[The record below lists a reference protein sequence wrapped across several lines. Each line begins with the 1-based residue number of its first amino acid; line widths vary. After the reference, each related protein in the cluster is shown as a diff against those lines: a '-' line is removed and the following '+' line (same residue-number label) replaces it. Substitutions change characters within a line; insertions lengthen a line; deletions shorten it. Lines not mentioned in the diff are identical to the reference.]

1 MIKMMI
7 KWNENKKIYSILKGM
22 FYVSIIYVLLWWIPV
37 FGPMVAGYVAGR
49 KSGSP
54 IKGIISV
61 LIPAVAVIAIIYLL
75 SNYQIVYAL
84 HAQGLQSIAMYVY
97 IPLNALGNYLSNF
110 ENFLH
115 YIPPNI
121 LVLVIFAYI
130 GGIMSLHVQNEGL
143 NTDNRKI
150 KEWQKHPKPVENNIV
165 EEPVEKPKL
174 HPLIKKAVKQRHNEF
189 KKRKKEEE
197 IGIDTL

>member
-1 MIKMMI
+1 MMI
-7 KWNENKKIYSILKGM
+7 KWKENKKTYSILKGM
-22 FYVSIIYVLLWWIPV
+22 FYASIIYVLLWWLPV

-49 KSGSP
+49 KSGTP

-61 LIPAVAVIAIIYLL
+61 LIPAVTVIAIIYLL
-75 SNYQIVYAL
+75 SNFKIVYAL
-84 HAQGLQSIAMYVY
+84 HAQGLQSIVMYVY
-97 IPLNALGNYLSNF
+97 IPLNALANYLSNF
-110 ENFLH
+110 ESFLH

-130 GGIMSLHVQNEGL
+130 GGIMSLHVQNESL
-143 NTDNRKI
+143 STDNRKI
-150 KEWQKHPKPVENNIV
+150 KEWQKHPKPIENNMV
-165 EEPVEKPKL
+165 EEAVEKPKL